1 VKHPALL
8 LVGIACVA
16 LGACGGGGGGS
27 VAAPVPF
34 ASTATGATPAPG
46 SATPTA
52 GPSISPAPAAAPTAT
67 ATAFHTTVSGIVL
80 QLASDA
86 YGPITIGATTY
97 ASSDAGTGT
106 PLAGATV
113 VIGPVPV
120 DGATAPAH
128 APAGDMLVQTTA
140 NGAFSATLDVA
151 PAAPNASEPFVLP
164 QNNVLGF
171 VAPATGYYI
180 AIFGVVSDGRTAGTA
195 MPLHRFVSVGSAL
208 TLHVA
213 TIAAPESTAL
223 VAVNADRASAGVSAL
238 AFDTTAEEIA
248 RQHASIESA
257 NAYTC
262 HYDAQNVGPTSRY
275 LAAGGSGITGET
287 LALSYGPDVASALQN
302 AENGVLAERTT
313 TPAGGHY
320 LNLSD
325 PSHVWAGIAAI
336 AAPSAAGFFNID
348 EEFVTPNGSSANSA
362 SGYPTT
368 GSCPPGIINNGS

>member
-1 VKHPALL
+1 MPA
-8 LVGIACVA
+8 
-16 LGACGGGGGGS
+16 
-27 VAAPVPF
+27 
-34 ASTATGATPAPG
+34 

-52 GPSISPAPAAAPTAT
+52 SPGVSPAPTPAPTAT
-67 ATAFHTTVSGIVL
+67 ATPIHTTVSGIVL

-86 YGPITIGATTY
+86 YGPVTIGTTTY
-97 ASSDAGTGT
+97 ASSDAGAGT
-106 PLAGATV
+106 QLAGATV

-128 APAGDMLVQTTA
+128 APAGDILVQTAA

-171 VAPATGYYI
+171 VAPAAGYYI
-180 AIFGVVSDGRTAGTA
+180 AIFGATSDGRTAGTA
-195 MPLHRFVSVGSAL
+195 TPLHRFVSSGSAL
-208 TLHVA
+208 ALHVA
-213 TIAAPESTAL
+213 TIAVPESAAL
-223 VAVNADRASAGVSAL
+223 AAINADRASAGASAL
-238 AFDTTAEEIA
+238 VFDTTAEEIA

-257 NAYTC
+257 NNYTC

-302 AENGVLAERTT
+302 AESGVLAERTA
-313 TPAGGHY
+313 TPVGGHY

-325 PSHVWAGIAAI
+325 PSHIWAGIAAI

-368 GSCPPGIINNGS
+368 GSCPPGIVNNGS